1 MQDPLNKRSHFDGSR
16 PLRHNLKIS
25 INEQLRSRAEH
36 KTIESFDERF
46 SVILKEGRCS
56 SFFEFFG
63 VS

>member
-46 SVILKEGRCS
+46 SVILKEGR
-56 SFFEFFG
+56 
-63 VS
+63 